1 MLAEKLY
8 LTADQEGRLTG
19 LPIVTP
25 NENVEVVLLRPEP
38 ARTKQRQPSAM
49 LAWQGGLLLG
59 DDLAPAI
66 PLEDWGDA
74 FQDQRTKSP

>member
-1 MLAEKLY
+1 MLAERLY

-38 ARTKQRQPSAM
+38 ARTKQRQPSPK
-49 LAWQGGLLLG
+49 LAWQGAKLLG

-74 FQDQRTKSP
+74 FQDQRAKSP